1 MPDNSDYTP
10 NPQNDYDYN
19 PSGEPDPRY
28 EPPVNPDDT
37 NPSKSQQMQAVPID
51 EPPITLDDT
60 NPSIGMRPV
69 DLNMEPPINPEDT
82 NPSIAVLTGEFDRLP
97 VAQLPLPVWRRLVGV
112 FSLLGAMALTALAT
126 LLILIP
132 PASTVVEPP
141 TDAPAEVVMAPT
153 NTALPTEPI
162 PTSEA
167 VAEQAQDADTV
178 DALPTVSAEQAG
190 LILQQPIVY
199 GRGESVQVVRNPYA
213 PFTIIP
219 DRPRGEVI
227 QYVVES
233 GDTISSIAEKFG
245 ITPESLVWA
254 NDRNIVGILRPG
266 QSLNIVPVDG
276 VYVAQH
282 VGDSTI
288 ADYAARYGI
297 AEPFSIIDSEYN
309 PQLRGLTPQ
318 SIPDSGTPILI
329 PGGEAEQIAW
339 NPAVEREAGG
349 GGGGANGGGFI
360 TFAPGEAGSCG
371 RVAVPP
377 GGANWARPLSNYTW
391 MRGFTSFHTGVDL
404 AASVG
409 TPIAAANSG
418 RVVFSG
424 WNSYGYGQ
432 TVVIAHG
439 PFTTLYGHMSSRS
452 VSCGQDVSA
461 GSIIGSVGNTGNSS
475 GPHLHFEIRVN
486 DQPQDPT
493 TVLPF

>member
-1 MPDNSDYTP
+1 MPDNFDNEP
-10 NPQNDYDYN
+10 PINPQDDDH
-19 PSGEPDPRY
+19 PSGDNFDLSY

-37 NPSKSQQMQAVPID
+37 NPSKSQQMQAVTID
-51 EPPITLDDT
+51 EPPITLEDT

-69 DLNMEPPINPEDT
+69 DLKVEPPVAADDT
-82 NPSIAVLTGEFDRLP
+82 NPSIAVLTGEFDRMLP
-97 VAQLPLPVWRRLVGV
+97 PSMPVWRRAVGV
-112 FSLLGAMALTALAT
+112 FSLLGAMALTAIAT
-126 LLILIP
+126 ALILIP
-132 PASTVVEPP
+132 PSSTVVQPP
-141 TDAPAEVVMAPT
+141 TDAPDEVVLAPT
-153 NTALPTEPI
+153 NTLPPNEPI
-162 PTSEA
+162 PTSET
-167 VAEQAQDADTV
+167 VIEEAQNADSV

-199 GRGESVQVVRNPYA
+199 GEDDAVQVIRNPYA
-213 PFTIIP
+213 PFTVIP
-219 DRPRGEVI
+219 DRPRGEII
-227 QYVVES
+227 QYIVES
-233 GDTISSIAEKFG
+233 GDTISSISEKFG

-266 QSLNIVPVDG
+266 TSLNIVPVDG

-288 ADYAARYGI
+288 ADYAVRYGI
-297 AEPFSIIDSEYN
+297 DDPFEILDSEYN

-339 NPAVEREAGG
+339 NPTVEREPGS
-349 GGGGANGGGFI
+349 GGGAGAGGGFI

-377 GGANWARPLSNYTW
+377 AAANWTRPLTNYTW
-391 MRGFTSFHTGVDL
+391 MRGFTSFHTGVDV

-432 TVVIAHG
+432 TVVLAHG
-439 PFTTLYGHMSSRS
+439 SFTTLYGHMSSRS

-461 GSIIGSVGNTGNSS
+461 GSIVGAVGNTGNSS
-475 GPHLHFEIRVN
+475 GPHLHFEIRFN

-493 TVLPF
+493 TIIPF